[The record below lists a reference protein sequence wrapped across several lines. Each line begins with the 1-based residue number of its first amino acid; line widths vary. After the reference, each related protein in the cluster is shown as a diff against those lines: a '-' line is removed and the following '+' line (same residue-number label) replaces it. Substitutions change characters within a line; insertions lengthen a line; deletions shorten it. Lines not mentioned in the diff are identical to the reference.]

1 MLELALL
8 SIPIMLI
15 AVLIISVSMRY
26 RLEAMKLQ
34 AGRENQVLADLR
46 QQIEQIRES
55 SVQYDLA
62 LEQTL
67 QRLEE
72 RLAQMEER
80 LAQLEQQRST
90 QTLR

>member
-15 AVLIISVSMRY
+15 AALIISVSMWY

>member
-1 MLELALL
+1 MIELALL
-8 SIPIMLI
+8 SIPVMLI
-15 AVLIISVSMRY
+15 AALIISVSMRY
-26 RLEAMKLQ
+26 RLEAMKLE
-34 AGRENQVLADLR
+34 AGRESKALAELR
-46 QQIEQIRES
+46 QQVEQIREN

-80 LAQLEQQRST
+80 LARLEQQRSA

>member
-8 SIPIMLI
+8 SIPVMLI
-15 AVLIISVSMRY
+15 AALIISVSMRY

-34 AGRENQVLADLR
+34 AGRENQALADLR
-46 QQIEQIRES
+46 QQIEQIRET

-72 RLAQMEER
+72 RLNQMEER

>member
-15 AVLIISVSMRY
+15 AALIISVSMRY
-26 RLEAMKLQ
+26 RLEMTKIEA
-34 AGRENQVLADLR
+34 ARENQALADLR
-46 QQIEQIRES
+46 QQIEQLRET

-80 LAQLEQQRST
+80 LAQLEQQRSA

>member
-15 AVLIISVSMRY
+15 AALIISVSMRY
-26 RLEAMKLQ
+26 RLEVMKLE
-34 AGRENQVLADLR
+34 AAREDKALAELR
-46 QQIEQIRES
+46 QQIEQMRETG
-55 SVQYDLA
+55 VQYDLA

-67 QRLEE
+67 QRLED
-72 RLAQMEER
+72 RLQQLEER

-90 QTLR
+90 HTVG